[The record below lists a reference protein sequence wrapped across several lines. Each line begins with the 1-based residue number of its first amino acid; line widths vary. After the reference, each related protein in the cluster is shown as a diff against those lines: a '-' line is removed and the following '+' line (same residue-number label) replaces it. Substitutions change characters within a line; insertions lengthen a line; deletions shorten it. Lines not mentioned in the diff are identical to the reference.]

1 MILLLQL
8 IAAQTKRQD
17 IFVTIVVP
25 TDYLRT
31 QYLQNVLLQLF
42 HAKVMKNLNEGNV
55 LHAIRRLMYLPRLE
69 RVVHQSYKSLV
80 VEWVIIRISLLEEDH
95 NTY

>member
-1 MILLLQL
+1 MIFLQL

-31 QYLQNVLLQLF
+31 QYLQNVLLRLF
-42 HAKVMKNLNEGNV
+42 HARVMKNLNEGNV
-55 LHAIRRLMYLPRLE
+55 LPAIRRLIYLPRSGK
-69 RVVHQSYKSLV
+69 VVHQSYKSLV
-80 VEWVIIRISLLEEDH
+80 VEWVIIRINLLEEGH